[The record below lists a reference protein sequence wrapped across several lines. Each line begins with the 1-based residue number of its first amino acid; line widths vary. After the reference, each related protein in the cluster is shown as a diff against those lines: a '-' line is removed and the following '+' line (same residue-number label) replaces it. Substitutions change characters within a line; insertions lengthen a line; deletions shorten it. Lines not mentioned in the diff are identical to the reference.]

1 MKTTEQGQFEVR
13 PTRGRGKMV
22 TGFLIYNVGL
32 TLLLDSNL
40 FYFSMVVFALG
51 FLLFL
56 YGHLENFWVARA
68 KNPAVVGGSAK
79 HAMGVMVAFLLL
91 AANGVAATEPLK
103 PTAQIREIDQ
113 VLKTFHNGKNL
124 SAAET
129 KENQAIKDRI
139 LKEDFDLTE
148 MCRLALDHHW
158 KTIPAAKRTE
168 FVGLFTNLLLRNA
181 ILHSEKH
188 TGHEKIDYLAEEA
201 VKGKEF
207 AGRKRVKTKIEVPD
221 EAVDFDVNYDMV
233 FDAKKNRWRIYD
245 LILDEESL
253 MANYREQFDRIIAKE
268 GFNGLMG
275 RLKKKL
281 GNQTL

>member
-1 MKTTEQGQFEVR
+1 MAEEQTQREVR
-13 PTRGRGKMV
+13 PTKGRGKMV

-32 TLLLDSNL
+32 TLLLDSNY
-40 FYFSMVVFALG
+40 FYLSLAVFALG
-51 FLLFL
+51 FLFFL
-56 YGHLENFWVARA
+56 YGHLENYWVART
-68 KNPAVVGGSAK
+68 KNPLLVKNSAK
-79 HAMGVMVAFLLL
+79 HAMGVMVVFFLV
-91 AANGVAATEPLK
+91 ASGVGAATEPLK
-103 PTAQIREIDQ
+103 PTAQIREIDE
-113 VLKTFHNGKNL
+113 VLKTFHNGKSL
-124 SAAET
+124 TPEQT

-158 KTIPAAKRTE
+158 KTIAAPKRAE
-168 FVGLFTNLLLRNA
+168 FVTLFTNLLLRNA

-188 TGHEKIDYLAEEA
+188 TGREKIDYLAEEA
-201 VKGKEF
+201 VKGKDF

-253 MANYREQFDRIIAKE
+253 MSNYREQFDRIIAKE
-268 GFNGLMG
+268 GFNGLMS
-275 RLKKKL
+275 RLRKKL

>member
-1 MKTTEQGQFEVR
+1 MQCEVR

-22 TGFLIYNVGL
+22 TGFLTYNVGL
-32 TLLLDSNL
+32 TLLLDSKL
-40 FYFSMVVFALG
+40 FYFSLAVFGVG
-51 FLLFL
+51 FLVFL

-68 KNPAVVGGSAK
+68 KNPGVLKGAVNQ
-79 HAMGVMVAFLLL
+79 AMGAVVAFLFL
-91 AANGVAATEPLK
+91 ASSVGAATEPLK
-103 PTAQIREIDQ
+103 PTAQIKEIDQ

-124 SAAET
+124 SAGET
-129 KENQAIKDRI
+129 KENRAIKDRI

-158 KTIPAAKRTE
+158 NTIPAPKRTE

-188 TGHEKIDYLAEEA
+188 TGREKIDYLAEEA

-207 AGRKRVKTKIEVPD
+207 TGRKRVKTKIEVPD

-253 MANYREQFDRIIAKE
+253 MSNYREQFDRIIAKE